1 LEWFLRHRQLEVPW
15 SALQVADDARLVT
28 AAKGIYK
35 PAGSDYALSVS
46 QRLSSP
52 YEDDLTELLREGGG
66 RARYHQEGPSTT
78 KAPYS
83 SFTNRGLIRCMEDEM
98 PVGVLVQVLST
109 PALYSIVG
117 LAHVVSWEKGIF
129 LLERTDGVERGEAA
143 ERPVEQWQP
152 PADDTRERVRASVIR
167 RRGQPAFRARMLTAY
182 RGRCALTAVDAPQAL
197 EAAHITPYS
206 GPKSNEP
213 QNGLLLRADIH
224 ALFDL
229 GLLAIESKKMT
240 CLIDPSLTSPDYAR
254 LSGRALFL
262 PAEKSDRPSS
272 VALDQHREWAG
283 L

>member
-1 LEWFLRHRQLEVPW
+1 MPW
-15 SALQVADDARLVT
+15 SALQVAGGRLAT

-52 YEDDLTELLREGGG
+52 YEDDLTELLLEGGG

-78 KAPYS
+78 KTPYP
-83 SFTNRGLIRCMEDEM
+83 SFTNRGLIRCMEDEV
-98 PVGVLVQVLST
+98 PVGVLVQISRT
-109 PALYSIVG
+109 PALYGVVG
-117 LAHVVSWEKGIF
+117 LARVASWEKGVF
-129 LLERTDGVERGEAA
+129 LLERADGTEKEVPYES
-143 ERPVEQWQP
+143 PVEQWQLP
-152 PADDTRERVRASVIR
+152 EDDTRERARASVIR
-167 RRGQPAFRARMLTAY
+167 RRGQPAFRARLLRVY

-197 EAAHITPYS
+197 EASHITPYS
-206 GPKSNEP
+206 GPESNEP

-240 CLIDPSLTSPDYAR
+240 CLTDSSLARTDYAK
-254 LSGRALFL
+254 LGGHPLFV

-272 VALDQHREWAG
+272 AALDQHRQWAR